1 MSLLLHIFWPSRKDL
16 CIFYVVDS
24 FLVRKSC
31 KISSDFCSSYLLA
44 GLKKKGA
51 GPRGEAGWCLGLSP
65 VGMGRCR
72 PTVPKNRVLGHV
84 DMVVTS
90 IFRHRYGCGN
100 HISIQRLTRN
110 RVVMTMQ
117 IQIID
122 IEFVFFFKGQNI
134 YRKGLYFLM

>member
-1 MSLLLHIFWPSRKDL
+1 MPGFEPG
-16 CIFYVVDS
+16 CN
-24 FLVRKSC
+24 
-31 KISSDFCSSYLLA
+31 
-44 GLKKKGA
+44 
-51 GPRGEAGWCLGLSP
+51 
-65 VGMGRCR
+65 GRYR

-84 DMVVTS
+84 DMVVTVTS
-90 IFRHRYGCGN
+90 IFRHRYGCDN